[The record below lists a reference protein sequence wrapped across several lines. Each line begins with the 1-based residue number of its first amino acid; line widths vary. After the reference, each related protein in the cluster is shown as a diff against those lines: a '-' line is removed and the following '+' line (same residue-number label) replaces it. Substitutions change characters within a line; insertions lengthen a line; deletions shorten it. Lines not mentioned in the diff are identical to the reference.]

1 MKSSRI
7 YFVLLPLFMLSLF
20 LFGCAQSSA
29 PASPTTHA
37 SRTIRFQNGSFDS
50 NAAEVTVALKKGES
64 RLLER
69 FDHLTTVD
77 LTGSESIVEVD
88 EYAKA
93 HPDVQVRCTIELL
106 GQSVPFD
113 ASSIATVGSWNVE
126 SIQQAIDTLPY
137 LSSLDIRSC
146 ALENAALLSLFQ
158 ANPTLSIRCMVS
170 VFGEKADN
178 QAVSLV
184 IPDGEGTPEEIE
196 TTLREA
202 LPLFPALTSLD
213 LTQQQA
219 ELSPETILQF
229 QQEFPAMQILYTFQL
244 YGREINTTDTTLDL
258 YEVRVKNEGVPE
270 LEKVL
275 ACLPDCTYADMA
287 YTKIDNETMSA
298 LAAKFPNIKF
308 SWMIHFAA
316 YSCRTDANML
326 KASKPFYGF
335 TSDVADILKYCTD
348 LEYLDIGHNQLTD
361 LSFLSNM
368 KHLKVLIAAISFN
381 IADISPVANCTELEY
396 LELFSNRIVD
406 VSPLANLTNL
416 KHLNICNNRIVDA
429 SPLYAL
435 QNLERLW
442 IANNP
447 LSDTQKTE
455 LIKHLPNCK
464 VNVTTHNPTAEG
476 WDLGERYDL
485 LSEQFHYGSAIIYE
499 RFGNYSRP

>member
-1 MKSSRI
+1 MKSSRVCL
-7 YFVLLPLFMLSLF
+7 VLLPLFVLSLF

-29 PASPTTHA
+29 PVSKTETA

-50 NAAEVTVALKKGES
+50 NATEITIALNKGES

-77 LTGSESIVEVD
+77 LTGSENIAEIV

-93 HPDVQVRCTIELL
+93 HPDVQVRCTIDLL
-106 GQSVPFD
+106 GQSIPFD
-113 ASSIATVGSWNVE
+113 ASSITTEGSWSLE
-126 SIQQAIDTLPY
+126 SIQQAIDALPY

-146 ALENAALLSLFQ
+146 PLENAALLSLFQ
-158 ANPTLSIRCMVS
+158 ANPTLSIRCMAS
-170 VFGEKADN
+170 VFGEKTDN

-184 IPDGEGTPEEIE
+184 IPDGENTPEEIE
-196 TTLREA
+196 AALREA
-202 LPLFPALTSLD
+202 LPLFPALASLD

-219 ELSPETILQF
+219 ELSPETILKL
-229 QQEFPAMQILYTFQL
+229 QQDFPAMQILYTFHL
-244 YGREINTTDTTLDL
+244 FGREIKTTDTELDL

-275 ACLPDCTYADMA
+275 ACMPDCTFADMA
-287 YTKIDNETMSA
+287 YTKIDNETMAA
-298 LAAKFPNIKF
+298 LAAKFPKIKF

-368 KHLKVLIAAISFN
+368 KHLKVLIAAISYN
-381 IADISPVANCTELEY
+381 ITDISPVANCTELEY

-406 VSPLANLTNL
+406 VTPLANLTNL

-429 SPLYAL
+429 SPLYSL

-447 LSDTQKTE
+447 LSDEQKAE
-455 LIKHLPNCK
+455 LIKRLPNCE
-464 VNVTTHNPTAEG
+464 VNITTHNPTAEG

>member
-7 YFVLLPLFMLSLF
+7 CLALLPLFVLSLF
-20 LFGCAQSSA
+20 LFGCAQSA
-29 PASPTTHA
+29 HPASQTAPV

-50 NAAEVTVALKKGES
+50 NATEITVALNKGES
-64 RLLER
+64 RLLEQ
-69 FDHLTTVD
+69 FDQLTMVD
-77 LTGSESIVEVD
+77 LTGSENIAEVD
-88 EYAKA
+88 TYAKA
-93 HPDVQVRCTIELL
+93 HPDVQVRCRINLL
-106 GQSVPFD
+106 GQSIPFD
-113 ASSIATVGSWNVE
+113 ASSAVIVGNWSVE
-126 SIQQAIDTLPY
+126 DIQQAIDS
-137 LSSLDIRSC
+137 LSHLSNLDVRSC
-146 ALENAALLSLFQ
+146 PLENSALLSLIQ
-158 ANPTLSIRCMVS
+158 ANPTLSISCMVS
-170 VFGEKADN
+170 VFGELMDN
-178 QAVSLV
+178 QVTSLI
-184 IPDGEGTPEEIE
+184 IPDGEDTPEEIE
-196 TTLREA
+196 AALRQT

-219 ELSPETILQF
+219 ELSPETILQL
-229 QQEFPAMQILYTFQL
+229 QQEFPALKILYTFHL
-244 YGREINTTDTTLDL
+244 FHREIKTADTELDL

-275 ACLPDCTYADMA
+275 ACMPDCTYADMA
-287 YTKIDNETMSA
+287 YTKVDNETMAA
-298 LAAKFPNIKF
+298 LAAKFPKIKF

-381 IADISPVANCTELEY
+381 ITDISPVANCTELEY
-396 LELFSNRIVD
+396 LELFSNRIAD

-429 SPLYAL
+429 SPLYSL

-447 LSDTQKTE
+447 LSNEQKTA
-455 LIKHLPNCK
+455 LIKHLPNCE

-476 WDLGERYDL
+476 WSLGKRYDL
-485 LSEQFHYGSAIIYE
+485 LSKQFHYGSPIIYE
-499 RFGNYSRP
+499 RFGTYSRP

>member
-7 YFVLLPLFMLSLF
+7 RLALLPLFVLSLL

-29 PASPTTHA
+29 PASQTA
-37 SRTIRFQNGSFDS
+37 SASHTIRFQNGSFDS
-50 NAAEVTVALKKGES
+50 NATEITVALTKGES

-69 FDHLTTVD
+69 FGNLTMVD
-77 LTGSESIVEVD
+77 LTGSESIAEVV
-88 EYAKA
+88 EYAEA
-93 HPDVQVRCTIELL
+93 HPAVQVRCNLALL
-106 GQSVPFD
+106 GQSIPFD
-113 ASSIATVGSWNVE
+113 AKSIATVGCWNVE
-126 SIQQAIDTLPY
+126 SIQQAIDALFE

-146 ALENAALLSLFQ
+146 TLENESLLSLVQ
-158 ANPTLSIRCMVS
+158 ANPALAIRCMVS
-170 VFGEKADN
+170 IFGEKTDN

-184 IPDGEGTPEEIE
+184 IPDGEGTAKEIE
-196 TTLREA
+196 AELLTA

-219 ELSPETILQF
+219 ELSPETILEL
-229 QQEFPAMQILYTFQL
+229 QQEFPALQILYTFHL
-244 YGREINTTDTTLDL
+244 FNREIKTTDTTLDL

-275 ACLPDCTYADMA
+275 ACMPDCTYADMA
-287 YTKIDNETMSA
+287 YTKVDNETMAA
-298 LAAKFPNIKF
+298 LAEKFPKIKF

-335 TSDVADILKYCTD
+335 SSDVADILKYCTD

-368 KHLKVLIAAISFN
+368 KHLKVLIAAISYN
-381 IADISPVANCTELEY
+381 ITDISPVANCTELEY

-429 SPLYAL
+429 SPLYSL

-447 LSDTQKTE
+447 LSDEQKTE
-455 LIKHLPNCK
+455 LIKHLPNCE
-464 VNVTTHNPTAEG
+464 VNITTHNPTAEG
-476 WDLGERYDL
+476 WDLGERYEL

-499 RFGNYSRP
+499 RFGDYSKP

>member
-7 YFVLLPLFMLSLF
+7 SLALLPLLVLSLF

-29 PASPTTHA
+29 PASQTATA

-50 NAAEVTVALKKGES
+50 TATEITVALAKGES

-69 FDHLTTVD
+69 FSDLTMVD
-77 LTGSESIVEVD
+77 LSGSESTAEVV

-93 HPDVQVRCTIELL
+93 HPEVQVLCNLDLL
-106 GQSVPFD
+106 GQTVPFD
-113 ASSIATVGSWNVE
+113 AKSIATVGSWNVE
-126 SIQQAIDTLPY
+126 SIQQAIDSLPD

-146 ALENAALLSLFQ
+146 ALENESLLSLLQ

-170 VFGEKADN
+170 IFGEQTDN

-184 IPDGEGTPEEIE
+184 IPDGEGTADEIE
-196 TTLREA
+196 EGLLAA

-213 LTQQQA
+213 LTQQQT
-219 ELSPETILQF
+219 ELSPETILQL
-229 QQEFPAMQILYTFQL
+229 QQEVPTLQILYTFHL
-244 YGREINTTDTTLDL
+244 FGREIKTTDTTLDL

-275 ACLPDCTYADMA
+275 ACMPDCTYADMA
-287 YTKIDNETMSA
+287 YTKVDNETMAA
-298 LAAKFPNIKF
+298 LAEKFPKIKF

-326 KASKPFYGF
+326 KASKPFYAF
-335 TSDVADILKYCTD
+335 TSEVADILKYCTD
-348 LEYLDIGHNQLTD
+348 LEYLDLGHNQLTD
-361 LSFLSNM
+361 LSFLSKM
-368 KHLKVLIAAISFN
+368 KHLKVLIAAISYN
-381 IADISPVANCTELEY
+381 ITDISPVANCTELEY

-406 VSPLANLTNL
+406 VSPLADLTNL

-429 SPLYAL
+429 SPLYSL

-447 LSDTQKTE
+447 LSDEQKAE
-455 LIKHLPNCK
+455 LIKHLPNCE
-464 VNVTTHNPTAEG
+464 VNITTHNPTAEG
-476 WDLGERYDL
+476 WDLGERYEL

-499 RFGNYSRP
+499 RFGDYSRP